1 MILGEKLPENVLLLR
16 LMNYSILELPSDKIV
31 GWFEKRCTKVN
42 AFLVETEGATY
53 TVFSPMNR

>member
-1 MILGEKLPENVLLLR
+1 MEKQLLVLR

-42 AFLVETEGATY
+42 DFLVETEGATY